1 MESARADVPAATQV
15 DRAGKAP
22 ERLYAAQAAAELLG
36 IHRTTLYLAV
46 RKMKLVPDA
55 YTPGGHARFRRETL
69 ERFRDRLTL
78 DSATGGDGSIARAVA
93 RAVAALSHF
102 TTLQPVCEAIAD
114 AALMVCPS
122 FETCIVLDREHHCPT
137 GYDLRL
143 LTERGLPER
152 IRLEYRFLRRRP
164 GLDFITALVAR
175 NQTSFLCGDVLAPGA
190 VVPEGGL
197 LTLSDAGYRSCAALP
212 CVSDGATLGILMC
225 LGRAPCDLS
234 EPESVA
240 LGNLADVLTVALRR
254 ERREEATR
262 RQSAAIGELMRW
274 AQLPASENGDRF
286 SEVRR
291 ICRQG
296 ARARL
301 VGEWG
306 PDESAVP
313 PPLADLLRAAANAA
327 TSQRAEWIDQDGPR
341 IALAI
346 PTQALGQALGQA
358 PAAVGAVWRR
368 QDFGAGFDAGMEL
381 ALLQVYAQAC
391 AAIASR

>member
-1 MESARADVPAATQV
+1 MNKTRSDNPHASRPDHSGAT
-15 DRAGKAP
+15 G
-22 ERLYAAQAAAELLG
+22 EHLYAAQAAAELLG

-93 RAVAALSHF
+93 RAVASLSHF
-102 TTLQPVCEAIAD
+102 TTLQPVCEAVAD
-114 AALMVCPS
+114 AALMACPS
-122 FETCIVLDREHHCPT
+122 FATCILLARDHHCLS

-143 LTERGLPER
+143 LTERGLPQR
-152 IRLEYRFLRRRP
+152 ICLEYRFLHRRP

-175 NQTSFLCGDVLAPGA
+175 NRTPFLCGDVLSPG
-190 VVPEGGL
+190 VVAPEGSL
-197 LTLSDAGYRSCAALP
+197 LMLSDAGYRSCAALP
-212 CVSDGATLGILMC
+212 CVSDDATLGILMC

-254 ERREEATR
+254 ERREEAAR
-262 RQSAAIGELMRW
+262 CQSAAIGELMRW
-274 AQLPASENGDRF
+274 AQLPVSDSGDQF

-296 ARARL
+296 VRARL
-301 VGEWG
+301 VGEWDPG
-306 PDESAVP
+306 ESNVP

-346 PTQALGQALGQA
+346 PTQALGQAPA
-358 PAAVGAVWRR
+358 RPAAVGAVWRR

-381 ALLQVYAQAC
+381 ALLHVYAQAC